1 MKKLFALLSLSSMF
15 TTGFSAAESPA
26 EEFLNQSKPNIFSY
40 DYIESNFV
48 TQNNL
53 GVGFNLNGS
62 FDIKPNFALIGGL
75 QYTTKDDI
83 DYTTISAG
91 AAYHRQIAAQ
101 DVPGLDLVA
110 HAELQQAFADTPK
123 NDLNDFGIKLGAGV
137 RYHVDAKLE
146 TFGDFSVA
154 TTGDSTV
161 IISGGARYSFA
172 ENLSAQAGYAFS
184 DNNTLSLGIRY
195 QFK

>member
-1 MKKLFALLSLSSMF
+1 MKKLFALLLLPSMF
-15 TTGFSAAESPA
+15 TTGFAAAESQV
-26 EEFLNQSKPNIFSY
+26 EEFLNQTKPNIFSY

-48 TQNNL
+48 AQNNM

-62 FDIKPNFALIGGL
+62 YDIKPNFALIGGL

-101 DVPGLDLVA
+101 DIPGLDLVA
-110 HAELQQAFADTPK
+110 HAELQQAFADTPS
-123 NDLNDFGIKLGAGV
+123 NDLSDFGIKLGAGI
-137 RYHVDAKLE
+137 RYHVDSKLE
-146 TFGDFSVA
+146 TFGDFSVT
-154 TTGDSTV
+154 TTGNSAI
-161 IISGGARYSFA
+161 IISGGARYTFA

-184 DNNTLSLGIRY
+184 DNNTLNIGIRY